1 MTITSTKRHHLFC
14 FFTALLLNFLAGI
27 TVVHAEKCELP
38 QSLRFSRI
46 PVGNIEND
54 STRFKAL
61 FKRLEQLTGLPV
73 VMVRANSYAAVV
85 EGLLGGN
92 VDIAELGPATYTEA
106 RNNDN
111 QITPFATIERGAG
124 IYQTKGSYYHA
135 LLVVLASKDYRDIAA
150 LKNTRLMLA
159 DPGSTSGS
167 LLPRKQ
173 LTPGLGAP
181 FEKYFSTVSFSGSH
195 AKSIQALTQGKA
207 DTTFVS
213 SVQLENA
220 HLMNSLPA
228 SEVRI
233 LWKSDP
239 IPYDPFVYRGQLCSS
254 LRKQIREA
262 FLGNA
267 ASTELRD
274 LLVTMKA
281 DRFIATD
288 DSQYAGIRKLLEN

>member
-1 MTITSTKRHHLFC
+1 M
-14 FFTALLLNFLAGI
+14 GI
-27 TVVHAEKCELP
+27 TLVHAEKCEQP

-46 PVGNIEND
+46 PTGNVDND
-54 STRFKAL
+54 STRFRSL
-61 FKRLEQLTGLPV
+61 FTRLEQLTGLPV

-85 EGLLGGN
+85 EGILGGH

-111 QITPFATIERGAG
+111 QITPFATVERNAG
-124 IYQTKGSYYHA
+124 IYQTKGSYYRS
-135 LLVVLASKDYRDIAA
+135 LLVALASKGYSDIAA
-150 LKNTRLMLA
+150 LKKTRLMLT

-173 LTPGLGAP
+173 FTPGLGAP
-181 FEKYFSTVSFSGSH
+181 FEKHFSTVSFSGSH
-195 AKSIQALTQGKA
+195 AKSIQALIQGKA
-207 DTTFVS
+207 DVAFVS
-213 SVQLENA
+213 SALLEDA
-220 HLMNSLPA
+220 HLTNTLPA
-228 SEVRI
+228 NKVRI
-233 LWKSDP
+233 LWKSDL

-262 FLGNA
+262 FLGSA

-274 LLVTMKA
+274 LLVALKA
-281 DRFIATD
+281 ERFVATD